1 LTGKKIPLH
10 LDISEQL
17 SVRIIK
23 GEYIPNA
30 KLPSERELI
39 SEFQVSR
46 ITIRRAIAN
55 LSDLGLVISYQGKG
69 VFVTE
74 RRKVAYTLANPL
86 IFLEDDLGRQ
96 GIELSLQ
103 NIIFEPVTVSEEV
116 QKILQL
122 PSNNPTAYLQK
133 KLLLIDK
140 VPGCVDIT
148 YILPNIGEKLATE
161 LKQNMTFPVL
171 EQNDFK
177 IERVEAIIEC
187 TNANLELS
195 EYLDVPLGHALLVYR
210 HTAYTTQNRPVVH
223 GESISRGDR
232 FCYSVSHEIAISY

>member
-1 LTGKKIPLH
+1 MSSPLH
-10 LDISEQL
+10 LVISEQL
-17 SVRIIK
+17 RQQIVK
-23 GEYIPNA
+23 GEYLPGD
-30 KLPSERELI
+30 KLPSESQLI
-39 SEFQVSR
+39 AEFKASR

-55 LSDLGLVISYQGKG
+55 LVKQGLVITHQGKG
-69 VFVTE
+69 VFVTQ
-74 RRKVAYTLANPL
+74 RRKVAYTLSNTL
-86 IFLEDDLGRQ
+86 TFLEDDLARQ

-103 NIIFEPVTVSEEV
+103 SMTLEPVTVSEEI

-122 PSNNPTAYLQK
+122 PPNNPIAYLQK

-148 YILPNIGEKLATE
+148 YIVPNIGQKLAAE

-171 EQNDFK
+171 ERNNFK

-195 EYLDVPLGHALLVYR
+195 EYLDVPLGHPLLVYR

-232 FCYSVSHEIAISY
+232 FCYSVSQHRI